1 MCQEVSEGFEP
12 ARGGAHPNDGERTQ
26 RWLRVI
32 RRVCCLSSIRSGL
45 GLRRFLGVHGR
56 SPPFG
61 LALLG
66 GKLMGG
72 QLSRT
77 TGRGALSV
85 RPGLARMG
93 CLAVSP
99 EDYRPLE
106 TGFPLW
112 PPGLP
117 LLYTHTHAARP
128 DFFIARSSGS
138 QAPSAQSASTWNRR
152 PAI

>member
-1 MCQEVSEGFEP
+1 MCQEVSESCEAAG
-12 ARGGAHPNDGERTQ
+12 GGADPNDGERTQ
-26 RWLRVI
+26 RRRLRVI
-32 RRVCCLSSIRSGL
+32 WRVCCLSSIRSGL

-85 RPGLARMG
+85 RPGPARMG
-93 CLAVSP
+93 CLAASP
-99 EDYRPLE
+99 ED
-106 TGFPLW
+106 
-112 PPGLP
+112 
-117 LLYTHTHAARP
+117 
-128 DFFIARSSGS
+128 
-138 QAPSAQSASTWNRR
+138 
-152 PAI
+152 